1 MVHTV
6 VSRPLIDVILGKRGG
21 KRWVKMGEVNILNP
35 AFRQVLHK
43 EDIQFLVDIH
53 DLFVEER
60 HDIIYSLLF

>member
-1 MVHTV
+1 M
-6 VSRPLIDVILGKRGG
+6 
-21 KRWVKMGEVNILNP
+21 KMCEVNILNP

-43 EDIQFLVDIH
+43 EDIPFLVDIH